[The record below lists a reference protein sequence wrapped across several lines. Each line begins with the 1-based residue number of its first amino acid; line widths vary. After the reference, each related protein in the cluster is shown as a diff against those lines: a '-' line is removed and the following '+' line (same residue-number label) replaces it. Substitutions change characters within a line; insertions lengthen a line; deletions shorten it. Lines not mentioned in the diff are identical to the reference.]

1 MTGRQYRA
9 SVISGCRR
17 ALHNALE
24 RTDRDLETAI
34 NGLLV
39 RLGASGRV
47 GDDVLG
53 CVPDDWPSTPLYVR
67 VGTADRKHDGL
78 RHSVEFLESQ
88 PWLPASARYL
98 AESVLKAIGRPS
110 VRALVD
116 RLPEPGPVA
125 WQSLCG
131 WAHPRRRDLPGR
143 LRMARRALELL
154 TGSWPWGSAWVEPRP
169 QPVPSWVDGLLGRD
183 RRVILDYAP
192 LTRCSC
198 DACVS
203 RRLEIE
209 GAYRRFQ
216 AGN

>member
-131 WAHPRRRDLPGR
+131 WAHPRRRDLPRKAADGAPSPGAAYRLVAVGLSLGR
-143 LRMARRALELL
+143 AAAAA
-154 TGSWPWGSAWVEPRP
+154 GA
-169 QPVPSWVDGLLGRD
+169 LLGGWAAR
-183 RRVILDYAP
+183 P
-192 LTRCSC
+192 
-198 DACVS
+198 
-203 RRLEIE
+203 
-209 GAYRRFQ
+209 
-216 AGN
+216 